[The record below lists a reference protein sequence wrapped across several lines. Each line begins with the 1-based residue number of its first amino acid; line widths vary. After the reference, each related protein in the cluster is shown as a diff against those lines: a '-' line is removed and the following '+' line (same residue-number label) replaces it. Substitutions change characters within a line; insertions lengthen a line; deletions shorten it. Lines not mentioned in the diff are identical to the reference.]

1 MSSQNVET
9 LSAAHESWNKRDFD
23 GVIHYAVENL
33 LYTDHGLLVTMNT
46 REELKQWAEGWAA
59 AFSDGRI
66 TDPQYI
72 DAGDVVVAQFT
83 AEGTNDGPLHA
94 LKPTGRHV
102 SLTLCEVC
110 RFNEQGQIVSGDC
123 YYDRFTLLIQLG
135 HIQPPS

>member
-1 MSSQNVET
+1 MSAQNVET
-9 LSAAHESWNKRDFD
+9 LTAAHESWNKRDFD
-23 GVIHYAVENL
+23 GVIQYAVENL
-33 LYTDHGLLVTMNT
+33 QYTDHGLLVTMNT
-46 REELKQWAEGWAA
+46 REELKQWAAGWAE

-72 DAGDVVVAQFT
+72 DAGDVVIAQFT

-102 SLTLCEVC
+102 SLTFCEVC